1 MSRGTPG
8 DNYNLKTAAI
18 AAHDASYVLY
28 RTGILSSGYATDA
41 SNVNFYNL
49 TLNNKLHV
57 KGDFQVDGSMTEIYS
72 SRLDIS
78 DGLIELATSNA
89 SDSIDIGFYG
99 QYNDGSDKY
108 TGLFR
113 DRTGKSYQLFNNCSS
128 RPNQAGVTAGSYEYA
143 NLALNDISL
152 STINGEQNGAL
163 AISKSGV
170 MTTVNGT
177 LNVKQ
182 AVTLDETLTVAAD
195 KTTQLGGNVTIK
207 GDIDTVAAGA
217 MTLGGSTAT
226 SIDIADAGVITTVK
240 GTLNV
245 DQAVTLDETLTLAA
259 DKTTQ
264 LGGNVTIKGD
274 IDTVAAGAMT
284 LGGST
289 ATSIDIADAG
299 VITTVKGTLNVDQAV
314 TLDETLTVAADK
326 TTQLGGNVTI
336 KGDVDTV
343 AAGAMT
349 LGGSTA
355 TSIDIA
361 DAGVITTVKGTLNVD
376 QAVTLDETLTVAADK
391 TTQLGGNVTIKGDI
405 DTVAAGAMTLGGST
419 ATSIDIADAGVITTV
434 KGTLNVDQAVT
445 LDETLTVAADK
456 TTQLGGNV
464 TIKGDVDTVAAGAMT
479 LGGSTATSIDIADAG
494 VITTVKG
501 TLNVDQAVT
510 LDSTLAVSG
519 TITATDDI
527 TAFFDS
533 SDRRLKKNVE
543 TIDSALSIINNLRG
557 VRFDWNEEAQKLN
570 ENVDLNKRE
579 LGVIAQEIEKEL
591 PEVIKEGLGG
601 YMAVRYEKITPLLI
615 QCIKEQQTMIKQQ
628 DERISKLENSQN

>member
-245 DQAVTLDETLTLAA
+245 DQAVTLDETLTVAA

-274 IDTVAAGAMT
+274 I
-284 LGGST
+284 
-289 ATSIDIADAG
+289 
-299 VITTVKGTLNVDQAV
+299 
-314 TLDETLTVAADK
+314 
-326 TTQLGGNVTI
+326 
-336 KGDVDTV
+336 DTV

-464 TIKGDVDTVAAGAMT
+464 TIKGDIDTVAAGAMT

>member
-207 GDIDTVAAGA
+207 GD
-217 MTLGGSTAT
+217 
-226 SIDIADAGVITTVK
+226 
-240 GTLNV
+240 
-245 DQAVTLDETLTLAA
+245 
-259 DKTTQ
+259 
-264 LGGNVTIKGD
+264 
-274 IDTVAAGAMT
+274 
-284 LGGST
+284 
-289 ATSIDIADAG
+289 
-299 VITTVKGTLNVDQAV
+299 
-314 TLDETLTVAADK
+314 
-326 TTQLGGNVTI
+326 
-336 KGDVDTV
+336 
-343 AAGAMT
+343 
-349 LGGSTA
+349 
-355 TSIDIA
+355 
-361 DAGVITTVKGTLNVD
+361 
-376 QAVTLDETLTVAADK
+376 
-391 TTQLGGNVTIKGDI
+391 
-405 DTVAAGAMTLGGST
+405 
-419 ATSIDIADAGVITTV
+419 
-434 KGTLNVDQAVT
+434 
-445 LDETLTVAADK
+445 
-456 TTQLGGNV
+456 
-464 TIKGDVDTVAAGAMT
+464 VDTVAAGAMT

>member
-41 SNVNFYNL
+41 SNVVNFYNL

-57 KGDFQVDGSMTEIYS
+57 KGDFHVDGSMTEIYS

-113 DRTGKSYQLFNNCSS
+113 DRTGGSYKLFNNCSS
-128 RPNQAGVTAGSYEYA
+128 RPNQAGVTGSYQYA
-143 NLALNDISL
+143 DLALSDISL
-152 STINGEQNGAL
+152 STINGTPSSIGAL
-163 AISKSGV
+163 AINKSGV
-170 MTTVNGT
+170 M
-177 LNVKQ
+177 
-182 AVTLDETLTVAAD
+182 
-195 KTTQLGGNVTIK
+195 
-207 GDIDTVAAGA
+207 
-217 MTLGGSTAT
+217 
-226 SIDIADAGVITTVK
+226 TTVK

-245 DQAVTLDETLTLAA
+245 DEAVTLDTTLDVTGDTSVSTL
-259 DKTTQ
+259 D
-264 LGGNVTIKGD
+264 
-274 IDTVAAGAMT
+274 
-284 LGGST
+284 ST
-289 ATSIDIADAG
+289 GATSLATGGGVVNIASSG
-299 VITTVKGTLNVDQAV
+299 VMTTVKGTLNVDEAV
-314 TLDETLTVAADK
+314 TLDTTLD
-326 TTQLGGNVTI
+326 VT
-336 KGDVDTV
+336 GDTSVS
-343 AAGAMT
+343 T
-349 LGGSTA
+349 LDSTGA
-355 TSIDIA
+355 TSLATGGGVVNIA
-361 DAGVITTVKGTLNVD
+361 SSGVMTTVKGTLNVD
-376 QAVTLDETLTVAADK
+376 EAVTLDT
-391 TTQLGGNVTIKGDI
+391 
-405 DTVAAGAMTLGGST
+405 
-419 ATSIDIADAGVITTV
+419 
-434 KGTLNVDQAVT
+434 
-445 LDETLTVAADK
+445 
-456 TTQLGGNV
+456 
-464 TIKGDVDTVAAGAMT
+464 
-479 LGGSTATSIDIADAG
+479 
-494 VITTVKG
+494 
-501 TLNVDQAVT
+501 
-510 LDSTLAVSG
+510 TLAVSG

>member
-182 AVTLDETLTVAAD
+182 AVTLDETLTV
-195 KTTQLGGNVTIK
+195 
-207 GDIDTVAAGA
+207 
-217 MTLGGSTAT
+217 
-226 SIDIADAGVITTVK
+226 
-240 GTLNV
+240 
-245 DQAVTLDETLTLAA
+245 AA

>member
-245 DQAVTLDETLTLAA
+245 DQAVTLDETLT
-259 DKTTQ
+259 
-264 LGGNVTIKGD
+264 
-274 IDTVAAGAMT
+274 
-284 LGGST
+284 
-289 ATSIDIADAG
+289 
-299 VITTVKGTLNVDQAV
+299 
-314 TLDETLTVAADK
+314 
-326 TTQLGGNVTI
+326 
-336 KGDVDTV
+336 
-343 AAGAMT
+343 
-349 LGGSTA
+349 
-355 TSIDIA
+355 
-361 DAGVITTVKGTLNVD
+361 
-376 QAVTLDETLTVAADK
+376 VAADK

-464 TIKGDVDTVAAGAMT
+464 TIKGDIDTVAAGAMT

>member
-245 DQAVTLDETLTLAA
+245 DQAVTLD
-259 DKTTQ
+259 
-264 LGGNVTIKGD
+264 
-274 IDTVAAGAMT
+274 
-284 LGGST
+284 
-289 ATSIDIADAG
+289 
-299 VITTVKGTLNVDQAV
+299 
-314 TLDETLTVAADK
+314 
-326 TTQLGGNVTI
+326 
-336 KGDVDTV
+336 
-343 AAGAMT
+343 
-349 LGGSTA
+349 
-355 TSIDIA
+355 
-361 DAGVITTVKGTLNVD
+361 
-376 QAVTLDETLTVAADK
+376 
-391 TTQLGGNVTIKGDI
+391 
-405 DTVAAGAMTLGGST
+405 
-419 ATSIDIADAGVITTV
+419 
-434 KGTLNVDQAVT
+434 
-445 LDETLTVAADK
+445 
-456 TTQLGGNV
+456 
-464 TIKGDVDTVAAGAMT
+464 
-479 LGGSTATSIDIADAG
+479 
-494 VITTVKG
+494 
-501 TLNVDQAVT
+501 
-510 LDSTLAVSG
+510 STLAVSG

>member
-41 SNVNFYNL
+41 SNVVNFYNL

-57 KGDFQVDGSMTEIYS
+57 KGDFHVDGSMTEIYS

-113 DRTGKSYQLFNNCSS
+113 DRTGGSYKLFNNCSS
-128 RPNQAGVTAGSYEYA
+128 RPNQAGVTGSYQYA
-143 NLALNDISL
+143 DLALSDISL
-152 STINGEQNGAL
+152 STINGTPSSIGAL
-163 AISKSGV
+163 AINKSGV
-170 MTTVNGT
+170 M
-177 LNVKQ
+177 
-182 AVTLDETLTVAAD
+182 
-195 KTTQLGGNVTIK
+195 
-207 GDIDTVAAGA
+207 
-217 MTLGGSTAT
+217 
-226 SIDIADAGVITTVK
+226 TTVK

-245 DQAVTLDETLTLAA
+245 DEAVTLDTTLDVTGDTSVSTL
-259 DKTTQ
+259 D
-264 LGGNVTIKGD
+264 
-274 IDTVAAGAMT
+274 
-284 LGGST
+284 ST
-289 ATSIDIADAG
+289 GATSLATGGGVVNIASSG
-299 VITTVKGTLNVDQAV
+299 VMTTVKGTLNVDEAV
-314 TLDETLTVAADK
+314 TLDTTLD
-326 TTQLGGNVTI
+326 VT
-336 KGDVDTV
+336 GDTSVS
-343 AAGAMT
+343 T
-349 LGGSTA
+349 LDSTGA
-355 TSIDIA
+355 TSLATGGGVVNIA
-361 DAGVITTVKGTLNVD
+361 SSGVMTTVKGTLNVD
-376 QAVTLDETLTVAADK
+376 EAVTLDTTLD
-391 TTQLGGNVTIKGDI
+391 VTGD
-405 DTVAAGAMTLGGST
+405 TSVSTLDST
-419 ATSIDIADAGVITTV
+419 GATSLATGGGVVNIASSGVMTTV
-434 KGTLNVDQAVT
+434 KGTLNVDEAVT
-445 LDETLTVAADK
+445 LDTTLD
-456 TTQLGGNV
+456 V
-464 TIKGDVDTVAAGAMT
+464 TGDTSVST
-479 LGGSTATSIDIADAG
+479 LDSTGATSLATGGGVVNIASSG
-494 VITTVKG
+494 VMTTVKG
-501 TLNVDQAVT
+501 TLNVDEAVTLDTTLDVTGDTSVSTLDSTGATSLATGGGVVNIASSGVMTTVKGTLNVDEAVT

>member
-245 DQAVTLDETLTLAA
+245 DQAVTLDETLTVAA

-274 IDTVAAGAMT
+274 I
-284 LGGST
+284 
-289 ATSIDIADAG
+289 
-299 VITTVKGTLNVDQAV
+299 
-314 TLDETLTVAADK
+314 
-326 TTQLGGNVTI
+326 
-336 KGDVDTV
+336 DTV

>member
-163 AISKSGV
+163 AIRKSGV

-177 LNVKQ
+177 LNVK
-182 AVTLDETLTVAAD
+182 
-195 KTTQLGGNVTIK
+195 
-207 GDIDTVAAGA
+207 
-217 MTLGGSTAT
+217 
-226 SIDIADAGVITTVK
+226 
-240 GTLNV
+240 
-245 DQAVTLDETLTLAA
+245 
-259 DKTTQ
+259 
-264 LGGNVTIKGD
+264 
-274 IDTVAAGAMT
+274 
-284 LGGST
+284 
-289 ATSIDIADAG
+289 
-299 VITTVKGTLNVDQAV
+299 
-314 TLDETLTVAADK
+314 
-326 TTQLGGNVTI
+326 
-336 KGDVDTV
+336 
-343 AAGAMT
+343 
-349 LGGSTA
+349 
-355 TSIDIA
+355 
-361 DAGVITTVKGTLNVD
+361 
-376 QAVTLDETLTVAADK
+376 
-391 TTQLGGNVTIKGDI
+391 
-405 DTVAAGAMTLGGST
+405 
-419 ATSIDIADAGVITTV
+419 
-434 KGTLNVDQAVT
+434 QAVT

-519 TITATDDI
+519 TITATEDI

-543 TIDSALSIINNLRG
+543 TIDDALSIINNLRG

-570 ENVDLNKRE
+570 KNVDLNKRE

-591 PEVIKEGLGG
+591 PEVIKDGLEG

-615 QCIKEQQTMIKQQ
+615 QCIKEQQMMIKQQ
-628 DERISKLENSQN
+628 DERISKLENSQY